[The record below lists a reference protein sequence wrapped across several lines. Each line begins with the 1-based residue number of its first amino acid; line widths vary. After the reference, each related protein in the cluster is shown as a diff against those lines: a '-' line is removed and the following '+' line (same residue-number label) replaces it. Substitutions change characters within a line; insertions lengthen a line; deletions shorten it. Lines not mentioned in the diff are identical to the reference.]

1 MSFPGRLLAC
11 GLVLALMLCGCRTL
25 ERVDP
30 RKRAAEERTEQV
42 RKLQLEVMRFA
53 DEYAGRSRESVNH
66 FQSGLQNPNERLL
79 VQNWKVQQASAA
91 YTIASGPNPVSN
103 ALDMVVLATLSRMV
117 IDDAWV
123 KDSYGARAQSVQETY
138 RSLEA
143 EAWQLVKGV
152 LTEEQVASLHQTIT
166 QWRAQNPHV
175 RAVAYIHFRDFA
187 RGVGPGGQNN
197 AASGSLLS
205 IVGIDPLA
213 NLDPAVQEIA
223 QTRQLAER
231 AIYYM
236 QRTPDLL
243 DMQVERLTYQF
254 AAMPETRSLLT
265 SVDRVSLVGSASDRL
280 VDNLPDLLDR
290 EREALVA
297 QLTQT
302 LNSQSAALGTLA
314 GQLRTTLQA
323 GTDTASAV
331 NGALQTFER
340 IRLLFTSKPQSAS
353 ASPQPKGPPFD
364 IRNYTA
370 MLEQAALTAREL
382 DTLTQRSDAL
392 APVLR
397 SAAQDAALQARG
409 ILNHLFLL
417 LVLLVLVI
425 AAAALLAAL
434 AYRRIALRFERR
446 GGALGGPA

>member
-1 MSFPGRLLAC
+1 MSFPGRFLAC
-11 GLVLALMLCGCRTL
+11 GLVLAVVLCGCRTL

-30 RKRAAEERTEQV
+30 RKRAAEERSEQV

-53 DEYAGRSRESVNH
+53 DEYAGRSRESINQ
-66 FQSGLQNPNERLL
+66 FQSGLQTPDERLT

-103 ALDMVVLATLSRMV
+103 ALDMVVLASLSRMV
-117 IDDAWV
+117 IDDTWMGGG
-123 KDSYGARAQSVQETY
+123 YGERAASVQATY

-143 EAWQLVKGV
+143 EAWQLVQGV

-166 QWRAQNPHV
+166 QWRAQHPNV

-187 RGVGPGGQNN
+187 QGSGSGGQSS
-197 AASGSLLS
+197 AGSASLLS
-205 IVGIDPLA
+205 MVGIDPLS

-265 SVDRVSLVGSASDRL
+265 SVDRVSLVGSSSDRL
-280 VDNLPDLLDR
+280 VNDLPDILDR
-290 EREALVA
+290 EREALFA
-297 QLTQT
+297 QLTET
-302 LNSQSAALGTLA
+302 LNSQSATLATLA
-314 GQLRTTLQA
+314 GQLRTALQA
-323 GTDTASAV
+323 GTDTATAV

-340 IRLLFTSKPQSAS
+340 IRGQFTRKPEPAS
-353 ASPQPKGPPFD
+353 GTPQPPRPPFD
-364 IRNYTA
+364 IRHYTA
-370 MLEQAALTAREL
+370 MLEQAAVTAREL
-382 DTLTQRSDAL
+382 ETLAQRSDVLVPA
-392 APVLR
+392 LR
-397 SAAQDAALQARG
+397 SATQDAAFEVRS
-409 ILNHLFLL
+409 ILNHVFML

-425 AAAALLAAL
+425 AAAGLLAAL
-434 AYRRIALRFERR
+434 AYRRITLRFAR
-446 GGALGGPA
+446 P